1 MKALVKILNPA
12 KLKVLNYN
20 ENLSKTLDSN
30 IIENKNIP
38 RIVWPTLVAI
48 IILGI
53 ITRFYF
59 YTGHIFSDDA
69 YYSYLSYTLLKGE
82 FAKDYLGYP
91 VFLLR
96 VGFIGLTTLS
106 MNVLGTNETAT
117 LIFPFIFSILNIL
130 LTFKIAILLTQNS
143 RVALVASFLIA
154 FFPTDIIFSTIGF
167 PDLINVFFINLGI
180 YFLLKSYKSK
190 KIFWA
195 YIGGVSFFLSM
206 QIKESIYYTMI
217 LLLILLIYFLLKN
230 RQLNFQILI
239 ALLFIAGNFF
249 IEGFA
254 YLLLHDDFLYRI
266 TITNINYN
274 YSFYDFFP
282 YTAQKLSGSKNY
294 FGNLFDQ
301 IFLINAKS
309 VFLRRFYLFLPI
321 VAAIQ
326 SYFSFKKKGH
336 KLLIFWF
343 WGTVILLIAITTSFT
358 EYKPLDLTRS
368 WYIYPLLMPM
378 IILSSIF
385 INRFSKLIQNGL
397 IIIYLLASLIMCF
410 SYQTFFDVKNLDA
423 LKDFLRE
430 NPSKMIYTDHFTK
443 YSVDLLRGYEAD
455 NSKRILGDDFSF
467 SQINK
472 GEWLLYNKKHIEE
485 LEMQKYTFLDF
496 TILNTN
502 EFRKV
507 AAFKDFIFYEKSD

>member
-254 YLLLHDDFLYRI
+254 YLLLHNDFLYRI
-266 TITNINYN
+266 TITNLNYN
-274 YSFYDFFP
+274 YS
-282 YTAQKLSGSKNY
+282 
-294 FGNLFDQ
+294 
-301 IFLINAKS
+301 
-309 VFLRRFYLFLPI
+309 
-321 VAAIQ
+321 
-326 SYFSFKKKGH
+326 
-336 KLLIFWF
+336 
-343 WGTVILLIAITTSFT
+343 
-358 EYKPLDLTRS
+358 
-368 WYIYPLLMPM
+368 
-378 IILSSIF
+378 
-385 INRFSKLIQNGL
+385 
-397 IIIYLLASLIMCF
+397 
-410 SYQTFFDVKNLDA
+410 
-423 LKDFLRE
+423 
-430 NPSKMIYTDHFTK
+430 
-443 YSVDLLRGYEAD
+443 
-455 NSKRILGDDFSF
+455 
-467 SQINK
+467 
-472 GEWLLYNKKHIEE
+472 
-485 LEMQKYTFLDF
+485 
-496 TILNTN
+496 
-502 EFRKV
+502 
-507 AAFKDFIFYEKSD
+507 